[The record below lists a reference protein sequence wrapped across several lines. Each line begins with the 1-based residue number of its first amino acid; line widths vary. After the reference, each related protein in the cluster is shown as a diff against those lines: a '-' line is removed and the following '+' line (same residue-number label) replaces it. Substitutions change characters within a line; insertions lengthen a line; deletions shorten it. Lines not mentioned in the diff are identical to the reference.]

1 MLRVRVLGPMRVE
14 LDGRAINPPASRRA
28 WSLLAYLA
36 IHPRPHRRGD
46 VAARFWP
53 DVLDSSARQSLRSA
67 AWALRRALGSG
78 EGLLVT
84 TREEISLDRTDGLW
98 VDALELERL
107 LTEGKPDDALALG
120 GGELLAGFDEE
131 WALEA
136 RAAHRDRISSALE
149 ALAVNAERDGDH
161 DTAIRLT
168 RREVALDRLDEAVH
182 RRLMRRL
189 AAAGD
194 RSGALSE
201 YELLRERLRRELG
214 VVPAAPTRDLADELR
229 HMAVEAPGA
238 HAVPAAFRPFTLVG
252 RDRELRELERAWSLA
267 RTGSGGVV
275 VITGEPGIGKTR
287 LAVELL
293 GRVSDHGARTA
304 SCAALDLAG
313 AAPLGLWAELIRELV
328 EQLEPPPPD
337 AAWPSDLAVLA
348 PDIEQRF
355 GRERTSRPTISP
367 DLERARLYQ
376 AAIELLSW
384 ASRRRPLA
392 VLIEDIHIADP
403 PSLELAAFVGRQATR
418 LPVLIV
424 ITRRPLPASARADAL
439 EQALRGR
446 SALLREVELGPLED
460 GALAKLV
467 REVASLRDDH
477 VAQTVAAADGN
488 ALLAIEHARALARGR
503 SEPPATLRAAVRGA
517 LAPLSPEPRLV
528 AEFVAVA
535 SRELAREEL
544 KTLPVAS
551 PVEAATASLETGL
564 LVAGGGKLG
573 YRHALLREAV
583 YADLPDPRRG
593 WLHEH
598 LAAALAQHED
608 VPGRAAEVARH
619 LKLAGRSDEAAGH
632 LVRAATDA
640 RSVAAL
646 EQAAGFLQ
654 EAIELV
660 GENAELLIEL
670 AEIEAW
676 RQRAETSDQVF
687 GRAVATLPQSGEQL
701 ADAWLRRA
709 YWNRGTLCRPYEVLD
724 SARRALDALDTRG
737 PREPVIRSRAL
748 AMAAW
753 AEAITGDP
761 DEAEHLLAEVQ
772 PVVERSGRDSDLAHY
787 VGHARALALVRR
799 GLFRESYA
807 AQTAAGE
814 AAERIGRPDLA
825 GGCWLNAA
833 CVAACAGE
841 FERALGFIERGER
854 TLAGQRLMWY
864 EVHLLAA
871 RAYVL
876 ARLDR
881 LQDACSAAEQ
891 EAAAAERADTPELR
905 ATAEH
910 DQGMI
915 ALAASDHERAAE
927 LLGAALAHEARVSRP
942 LARLARAEALAK
954 LGRCDE
960 ADDELTATALEPVS
974 PGDFPDTLVPRMGRV
989 QGLIATARGDTPL
1002 AARRLEEAADGWRRV
1017 LDRSNDGE
1025 RYTSSFADLARPPVL
1040 GLVEPQRELQR
1051 VLSELAT
1058 LQKAPA

>member
-14 LDGRAINPPASRRA
+14 LDGRAIEPPAKRGA

-36 IHPRPHRRGD
+36 VHPGPHRRGD

-67 AWALRRALGSG
+67 VWALRRALGPG
-78 EGLLVT
+78 GRLVVT

-98 VDALELERL
+98 VDVLELEQRL
-107 LTEGKPDDALALG
+107 AEGQPQDALAMG
-120 GGELLAGFDEE
+120 DGELLAGFDEE

-136 RAAHRDRISSALE
+136 RAGHRDRMSEAFE
-149 ALAVNAERDGDH
+149 ALAVKAELDGNH
-161 DTAIRLT
+161 EMAVRLT
-168 RREVALDRLDEAVH
+168 RREVTLDRLDEAAH
-182 RRLMRRL
+182 RRLMTRL

-201 YELLRERLRRELG
+201 YDLLRERLRRELAI
-214 VVPAAPTRDLADELR
+214 VPSAPTRALADELR
-229 HMAVEAPGA
+229 HGGLETNDARE
-238 HAVPAAFRPFTLVG
+238 VPAVFRPFALVG
-252 RDRELRELERAWSLA
+252 RDCELRALEETWTRVS
-267 RTGSGGVV
+267 SGGGGVA

-293 GRVSDHGARTA
+293 ARVSDQGARTA

-313 AAPLGLWAELIRELV
+313 AAPLGLWAELIRDLI
-328 EQLEPPPPD
+328 EQLEPPPTD
-337 AAWPSDLAVLA
+337 AAWPSDLAVLS

-355 GRERTSRPTISP
+355 GRERTSRPAIAP

-376 AAIELLSW
+376 ATIELLSW

-392 VLIEDIHIADP
+392 ILIEDIHIADP
-403 PSLELAAFVGRQATR
+403 PSLELAAFIGRQATR
-418 LPVLIV
+418 LPVLILM
-424 ITRRPLPASARADAL
+424 TRRPQPASAHADAL

-446 SALLREVELGPLED
+446 SALLREVELGPLDD
-460 GALAKLV
+460 GALATLV
-467 REVASLRDDH
+467 REVGSLHDDL
-477 VAQTVAAADGN
+477 VAQTVAAAEGN

-503 SEPPATLRAAVRGA
+503 SEPPATLRAAVRTA

-528 AEFVAVA
+528 AEFAA
-535 SRELAREEL
+535 AARRELTREEL
-544 KTLPVAS
+544 EALPVAL
-551 PVEAATASLETGL
+551 PIEAATASLETGL
-564 LVAGGGKLG
+564 LVASGGKLG

-593 WLHEH
+593 WLHQH
-598 LAAALAQHED
+598 LAEALAKHED

-619 LKLAGRSDEAAGH
+619 LKLAGRSSEAAGH
-632 LVRAATDA
+632 LARAAKHA

-654 EAIELV
+654 EAIDMV
-660 GENAELLIEL
+660 GEDTQLLVEL
-670 AEIEAW
+670 AEVEAW
-676 RQRAETSDQVF
+676 RQRAEISDQVF
-687 GRAVATLPQSGEQL
+687 DRAVATLPKSGEQV

-709 YWNRGTLCRPYEVLD
+709 YWNRGTLCRPHEVLD
-724 SARRALDALDTRG
+724 SARRALDALDADSSQDA
-737 PREPVIRSRAL
+737 EIRSRAL

-761 DEAEHLLAEVQ
+761 DEAERLLAEVQ
-772 PVVERSGRDSDLAHY
+772 HVAERSGRDSELAHY

-807 AQTAAGE
+807 AQTAAGD
-814 AAERIGRPDLA
+814 AAERISRPDLA

-841 FERALGFIERGER
+841 FERALGFIDRGER
-854 TLAGQRLMWY
+854 TIAGQRLIWY
-864 EVHLLAA
+864 EVHFLAA

-876 ARLDR
+876 ARLGR
-881 LQDACSAAEQ
+881 LQEAWTAAEQ
-891 EAAAAERADTPELR
+891 EAAAAERADTPDLR

-915 ALAASDHERAAE
+915 ALALSDHASAAE
-927 LLGAALAHEARVSRP
+927 LLGAALAHNAHVSRP

-960 ADDELTATALEPVS
+960 ADDELTAMALEPVS
-974 PGDFPDTLVPRMGRV
+974 PGDFPDTLVPRMSRI
-989 QGLIATARGDTPL
+989 QGLIAAAQGDTAL
-1002 AARRLEEAADGWRRV
+1002 AARRLEEAAAGWRRV
-1017 LDRSNDGE
+1017 RDPSSDGE

-1040 GLVEPQRELQR
+1040 GLVDPERELDR
-1051 VLSELAT
+1051 VLTELAT
-1058 LQKAPA
+1058 LARAPA

>member
-1 MLRVRVLGPMRVE
+1 MS
-14 LDGRAINPPASRRA
+14 D
-28 WSLLAYLA
+28 
-36 IHPRPHRRGD
+36 
-46 VAARFWP
+46 
-53 DVLDSSARQSLRSA
+53 
-67 AWALRRALGSG
+67 
-78 EGLLVT
+78 
-84 TREEISLDRTDGLW
+84 
-98 VDALELERL
+98 
-107 LTEGKPDDALALG
+107 
-120 GGELLAGFDEE
+120 
-131 WALEA
+131 
-136 RAAHRDRISSALE
+136 ALE
-149 ALAVNAERDGDH
+149 ALAIKAERDGDH

-252 RDRELRELERAWSLA
+252 RDRERRELERAWSLA

-337 AAWPSDLAVLA
+337 AAWPCDLAVLA
-348 PDIEQRF
+348 PDIEQCF
-355 GRERTSRPTISP
+355 GRELTSRPTISP

-460 GALAKLV
+460 GTLAKLV
-467 REVASLRDDH
+467 REAASLRDDH

-503 SEPPATLRAAVRGA
+503 SEPPATLRAARPTERSRRYHPNPGW
-517 LAPLSPEPRLV
+517 SPSSSPWRAGSWHARSSRRCPSPHRSRL
-528 AEFVAVA
+528 
-535 SRELAREEL
+535 R
-544 KTLPVAS
+544 
-551 PVEAATASLETGL
+551 
-564 LVAGGGKLG
+564 
-573 YRHALLREAV
+573 
-583 YADLPDPRRG
+583 PRRSRRAC
-593 WLHEH
+593 WLPAAGNSATGTRCCARRYTPTYPIRAADGCTEH

-619 LKLAGRSDEAAGH
+619 LKLAGRSEEAAGH

-646 EQAAGFLQ
+646 EQAAGFLR

-724 SARRALDALDTRG
+724 SARRALDALDTPG

-748 AMAAW
+748 AMAAV
-753 AEAITGDP
+753 GRSD
-761 DEAEHLLAEVQ
+761 HR
-772 PVVERSGRDSDLAHY
+772 RSGRS
-787 VGHARALALVRR
+787 RAPTRR
-799 GLFRESYA
+799 G
-807 AQTAAGE
+807 AAG
-814 AAERIGRPDLA
+814 
-825 GGCWLNAA
+825 
-833 CVAACAGE
+833 
-841 FERALGFIERGER
+841 
-854 TLAGQRLMWY
+854 
-864 EVHLLAA
+864 
-871 RAYVL
+871 
-876 ARLDR
+876 
-881 LQDACSAAEQ
+881 S
-891 EAAAAERADTPELR
+891 
-905 ATAEH
+905 
-910 DQGMI
+910 
-915 ALAASDHERAAE
+915 
-927 LLGAALAHEARVSRP
+927 
-942 LARLARAEALAK
+942 
-954 LGRCDE
+954 
-960 ADDELTATALEPVS
+960 
-974 PGDFPDTLVPRMGRV
+974 
-989 QGLIATARGDTPL
+989 
-1002 AARRLEEAADGWRRV
+1002 
-1017 LDRSNDGE
+1017 
-1025 RYTSSFADLARPPVL
+1025 
-1040 GLVEPQRELQR
+1040 
-1051 VLSELAT
+1051 
-1058 LQKAPA
+1058 